1 MTIRDG
7 RTHLEYHRR
16 LSIPRQRIH
25 KSPLSSALTL
35 PTHVNKHKDFLRYDQ
50 SAVNNR
56 AARRKRMSQYQQP
69 VEGASSPA
77 LSATTTSPQRRG
89 PVSPHGT
96 EQPQGAGGS
105 EEHSERDT
113 DALDM
118 SQALGEIRQV
128 LCQLH
133 STFRNNRSEPATP
146 YQQASFGVLTNIA
159 DDIAECLHWL
169 RRMGSTREE
178 VTARPGQPRPR
189 PDVPNDIEA
198 VLQGE
203 GARTGDHQ
211 TAYPAPGVL
220 PADGSRGVAPPAPP
234 PPPAFQATGPYE
246 MPTGAGQVL
255 HGATGGYAY
264 NAHQDTNPHALPYIQ
279 SHMPFPPSPGLYH
292 SQWVQSPPIPPLIT
306 TSFCHHHPFVS
317 PATNPNQAVVLPPPP
332 PPNTTPNHIH
342 QGTSLRDAQGQQQ
355 QQGQPHFPSPG
366 SGVTTSFPLHYDTPA
381 GPRVTLYQS
390 YLPDHHPLDLSPR
403 PVFGGPGALG
413 ARQVPAASPA
423 AAAQELEADPP
434 RGPAGPDGH
443 RSSARPSDRFA
454 RVESDSEDDLDS
466 PGPELRWSGVFEG
479 GFSP

>member
-1 MTIRDG
+1 
-7 RTHLEYHRR
+7 
-16 LSIPRQRIH
+16 
-25 KSPLSSALTL
+25 
-35 PTHVNKHKDFLRYDQ
+35 
-50 SAVNNR
+50 
-56 AARRKRMSQYQQP
+56 MSQYQEP

-77 LSATTTSPQRRG
+77 LSVTTTDPQRRG

-113 DALDM
+113 DALEI

-133 STFRNNRSEPATP
+133 STLRNSRSEPVTP

-169 RRMGSTREE
+169 RRMGSTKDEA
-178 VTARPGQPRPR
+178 TARPGQPSLRS
-189 PDVPNDIEA
+189 DVPDDIEA

-203 GARTGDHQ
+203 AVTTGDHQ
-211 TAYPAPGVL
+211 TAYPAPGGL
-220 PADGSRGVAPPAPP
+220 PADGSRGVAPPPP
-234 PPPAFQATGPYE
+234 PSPPAFQATGPYE

-264 NAHQDTNPHALPYIQ
+264 QGSNPHAFPYVR

-292 SQWVQSPPIPPLIT
+292 SQWVQSPPIPPLLT
-306 TSFCHHHPFVS
+306 TSFCHHHHHNHRHPFVS
-317 PATNPNQAVVLPPPP
+317 PATNPNQAAVLPPPP

-342 QGTSLRDAQGQQQ
+342 QGTCLHDAQDQQQ
-355 QQGQPHFPSPG
+355 QQEQPHFHSRG

-390 YLPDHHPLDLSPR
+390 YLPEHHPLDLSPR
-403 PVFGGPGALG
+403 QVSSEGSGALG
-413 ARQVPAASPA
+413 ARQVPVVSPA
-423 AAAQELEADPP
+423 AAVQELEAAPP
-434 RGPAGPDGH
+434 QGPAGPDGY
-443 RSSARPSDRFA
+443 RPSARPFERFA
-454 RVESDSEDDLDS
+454 RVESDSEDDVDS
-466 PGPELRWSGVFEG
+466 PGPELRWSGVFEK

>member
-1 MTIRDG
+1 
-7 RTHLEYHRR
+7 
-16 LSIPRQRIH
+16 
-25 KSPLSSALTL
+25 
-35 PTHVNKHKDFLRYDQ
+35 
-50 SAVNNR
+50 
-56 AARRKRMSQYQQP
+56 MSQYQEP
-69 VEGASSPA
+69 VEGATSPA
-77 LSATTTSPQRRG
+77 LSATTTDPQRRG

-96 EQPQGAGGS
+96 EQPLGAGGS

-133 STFRNNRSEPATP
+133 SMLRSSQSEPATP

-169 RRMGSTREE
+169 RRMGSTSDEA
-178 VTARPGQPRPR
+178 TARPGQPRPR
-189 PDVPNDIEA
+189 PDVPDDIEA

-203 GARTGDHQ
+203 DARTGDHQ
-211 TAYPAPGVL
+211 TAYPVSGVL
-220 PADGSRGVAPPAPP
+220 PAVGSRGVAPPPRL
-234 PPPAFQATGPYE
+234 PPAFQTTGPNE
-246 MPTGAGQVL
+246 IPAGAGQVL

-264 NAHQDTNPHALPYIQ
+264 NAHQETNPHALPYVQ

-306 TSFCHHHPFVS
+306 TSFCHHHHNHRHPFVS
-317 PATNPNQAVVLPPPP
+317 PATNPGQAAVLPSPP

-342 QGTSLRDAQGQQQ
+342 QGTSLQGVQDQQQ
-355 QQGQPHFPSPG
+355 QQGHTHFPSPG
-366 SGVTTSFPLHYDTPA
+366 SGATTSFPLHYDTPA

-390 YLPDHHPLDLSPR
+390 YLPDHHPLDLAPR
-403 PVFGGPGALG
+403 PVSGGPGALG
-413 ARQVPAASPA
+413 ARQVPFASPA

-434 RGPAGPDGH
+434 QGPAGPDEN
-443 RSSARPSDRFA
+443 RPSARPSERFA

-466 PGPELRWSGVFEG
+466 PGPELRWSGVFDG